1 MDSRRRA
8 SADDQPDELGRAESA
23 KRVSHPAERLS
34 SRAFAASL
42 IVLNLAFLAAL
53 ITVLALL
60 F

>member
-8 SADDQPDELGRAESA
+8 SADEQRDVPGRSQSAE
-23 KRVSHPAERLS
+23 RVSHPAERLS
-34 SRAFAASL
+34 YRAFTASL